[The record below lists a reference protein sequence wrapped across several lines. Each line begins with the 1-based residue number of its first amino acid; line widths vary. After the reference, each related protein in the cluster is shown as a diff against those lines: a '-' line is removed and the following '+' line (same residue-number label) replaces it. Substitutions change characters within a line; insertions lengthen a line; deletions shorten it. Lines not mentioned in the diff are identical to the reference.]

1 MRLVHFSS
9 AFDFFTVIH
18 HGWGAARTMDM
29 NAQARMM
36 VQHDAKMA
44 DKNRE
49 VESKKLEVIVLKA
62 ELERA
67 YRCAPLGRHFPTV
80 LQYIFCAAAVG
91 ASAPAFDQL
100 CDSYR
105 DELSSGLGRKV
116 TGQGESAESA
126 ECRECRETHMRV
138 SVFARKLGVWP
149 GFPVA

>member
-1 MRLVHFSS
+1 
-9 AFDFFTVIH
+9 
-18 HGWGAARTMDM
+18 M

-91 ASAPAFDQL
+91 ASAPEFDQL

-126 ECRECRETHMRV
+126 ECRVQRVQRDTHACV
-138 SVFARKLGVWP
+138 SVCSEARGVAGVSCSLGCRNNA
-149 GFPVA
+149 GACELGSAS